1 MNGLTA
7 RQREVLVF
15 IAACIRDSGY
25 PPTIREI
32 GAGLRIKSTNGVNDH
47 LKALDR
53 KGYIERDT
61 SKSRAIQLTSFAEEE
76 LGLVSEEATAS
87 GVSVPVLGG
96 IAAGL
101 PLESVSSGDEH
112 VVVDP
117 SWLGRSEGDGVFA
130 LRVSGESMIEDGI
143 FDGDLIF
150 VKQQPDALRGEM
162 VAVWVDG
169 GATVKRY
176 YREGEAIRLEPSN
189 ASMAPIYIRPGEVQ
203 EVSVLGRVVG
213 VYRQLD

>member
-32 GAGLRIKSTNGVNDH
+32 GAGLGSNHQRRERR

-61 SKSRAIQLTSFAEEE
+61 SKSRAIQLTAFAEEE

-96 IAAGL
+96 IAAGQ
-101 PLESVSSGDEH
+101 PRVR
-112 VVVDP
+112 
-117 SWLGRSEGDGVFA
+117 LG
-130 LRVSGESMIEDGI
+130 
-143 FDGDLIF
+143 
-150 VKQQPDALRGEM
+150 
-162 VAVWVDG
+162 
-169 GATVKRY
+169 
-176 YREGEAIRLEPSN
+176 
-189 ASMAPIYIRPGEVQ
+189 
-203 EVSVLGRVVG
+203 GR
-213 VYRQLD
+213 